1 MAEPLSIAIVGA
13 GNRGSGYA
21 RIAATDG
28 RASVVAVAEPDEKR
42 RDSLARDHGIPADR
56 CFKIWQELACEPR
69 LADAVIVATQDA
81 MHYSSVIAMIQ
92 QGYHVLLEKP
102 MAATEEECDAIVDE
116 AERAGVILA
125 LCHVLRYTPYTQAL
139 RRTIDSGVIGD
150 VVSVQHLE
158 PVGWWHQAHSFVRGN
173 WRRTDESAFMLLAK
187 SVHDL
192 DWLNHIIALRPQ
204 RVSSFG
210 GLYHFRP
217 EQAPE
222 GAASRCLDC
231 PVEQTCPYSAV
242 RIYMSCLGDP
252 QAERWPLSTV
262 TSDLTP
268 QGVLTALRDGPYG
281 RCVYDCDNDVVDH
294 QVVNIEYERGVNASF
309 TMTAFTPHTFRLTR
323 VFGTHGYLTGDGD
336 RISVLDFRTS
346 EEHTIDLPVGAN
358 SGAGGHAG
366 GDSGLIRAFISGL
379 TSGSPQS
386 DLTDPRDSLA
396 SHKLAWAAERARLTS
411 SVIDLPSTRKA
422 PHDSEELPCHTT
434 HTA

>member
-1 MAEPLSIAIVGA
+1 MAEPLTIAVVGA
-13 GNRGSGYA
+13 GNRGTGYA
-21 RIAATDG
+21 RIAAADG
-28 RASVVAVAEPDEKR
+28 RAGVVAVAEPDQER
-42 RDSLARDHGIPADR
+42 RDSLAREHGIGAAR
-56 CFKIWQELACEPR
+56 CFNSWQELALEPR

-81 MHYSSVIAMIQ
+81 MHYSSVVAMIR

-102 MAATEEECDAIVDE
+102 MAASEEECDAIVDE
-116 AERAGVILA
+116 AERAGVVLA

-139 RRTIDSGVIGD
+139 RRTIGSGVIGD
-150 VVSVQHLE
+150 IVSVQHLE

-173 WRRTDESAFMLLAK
+173 WRRTDESTFMLLAK

-192 DWLNHIIALRPQ
+192 DWLNYVIGLPPR

-217 EQAPE
+217 DQAPE

-231 PVEQTCPYSAV
+231 PVEDTCPYSAV

-262 TSDLTP
+262 TSDLTSE
-268 QGVLTALRDGPYG
+268 GVLAALRDGPYG

-309 TMTAFTPHTFRLTR
+309 TMTAFTPHAFRLTR

-336 RISVLDFRTS
+336 QLSVLDFRTR
-346 EEHTIDLPVGAN
+346 EEHTTWLPVGAD
-358 SGAGGHAG
+358 SGGHAG
-366 GDSGLIRAFISGL
+366 GDTGLVRAFISGL

-386 DLTDPRDSLA
+386 YLADPRDSLA
-396 SHKLAWAAERARLTS
+396 SHKLAWAAERARLTT
-411 SVIDLPSTRKA
+411 SVIDLPQGQTA
-422 PHDSEELPCHTT
+422 PHDSEELACHTP